1 LAEGSDSTETA
12 KEVVAAIPPDAFPAL
27 MQVAEEYAIEPFDE
41 AAVFDFGLGLILDG
55 LENLLQTDLSRGGN
69 TT

>member
-1 LAEGSDSTETA
+1 
-12 KEVVAAIPPDAFPAL
+12 

-41 AAVFDFGLGLILDG
+41 AAVFHFGLGLILDG

>member
-41 AAVFDFGLGLILDG
+41 AAVFDFGLILDG